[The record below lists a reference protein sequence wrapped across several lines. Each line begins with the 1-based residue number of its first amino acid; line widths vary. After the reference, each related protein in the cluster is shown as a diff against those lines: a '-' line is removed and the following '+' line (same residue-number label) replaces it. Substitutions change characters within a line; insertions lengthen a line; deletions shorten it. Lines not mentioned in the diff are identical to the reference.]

1 MFQDEA
7 RFGRLD
13 RCRYCWATF
22 PLRPT
27 VKAMLIHQSVYAYG
41 AVSIPQG
48 SFDSLVLPHVN
59 GSGMALFLAEISERY
74 PHDNIVMVLDGAGW
88 HKNKTLPIPDN
99 IRLLSVPS
107 YSPELN
113 PVEHLWDELR
123 EKHVHNH
130 AFDSLD
136 ALENQRVDALRSL
149 ENNCEQVQ
157 SICNC
162 EWIINATS
170 NAN

>member
-74 PHDNIVMVLDGAGW
+74 PHDNIVMVPTARAGT
-88 HKNKTLPIPDN
+88 KIKPC
-99 IRLLSVPS
+99 PS
-107 YSPELN
+107 RTIFGY
-113 PVEHLWDELR
+113 
-123 EKHVHNH
+123 
-130 AFDSLD
+130 
-136 ALENQRVDALRSL
+136 
-149 ENNCEQVQ
+149 
-157 SICNC
+157 
-162 EWIINATS
+162 
-170 NAN
+170 